1 MARAFLL
8 ETAEA
13 AAEAAR
19 LRRLALGLEPAQPG
33 LELVQVGAAPTVLPL
48 VELSLPLGEE
58 LLSRGDRVGVL
69 GELATG
75 AEKGLF
81 RASQLCEPSL
91 DLRQPDAV
99 GVGRD
104 ALALLQRALSRVE
117 LA

>member
-69 GELATG
+69 GELAAG
-75 AEKGLF
+75 AEEG
-81 RASQLCEPSL
+81 PSEC
-91 DLRQPDAV
+91 R
-99 GVGRD
+99 R
-104 ALALLQRALSRVE
+104 ALAIDMASTMYVIVT
-117 LA
+117 